1 MLVSKG
7 VVSGNRY
14 LPVQIGPIFRTT
26 SDLSDKVSLDLKK
39 RGMQFVGSTTIYS
52 YLLAVGVIDDH
63 EMDCDWPK

>member
-1 MLVSKG
+1 M
-7 VVSGNRY
+7 
-14 LPVQIGPIFRTT
+14 QIGPIFRTT

-52 YLLAVGVIDDH
+52 YLQAVGVIDDH